1 MSNSLSK
8 IEKRTAYALTLP
20 AVLIVFAIVLFP
32 IFSNVWISFKEV
44 QLKDIRIPEPRAKK
58 IVKSIKNEDSK
69 IKIIYK
75 LRNSSLIQDIRNV
88 KFQDKFPSNVK
99 PIDLDERC
107 KFTSNK
113 VQCDFGDW
121 SKKYREQFVI
131 FFETKNGEKIDKKQF
146 KLNKPNLKGKADN
159 ILLTSD
165 FTLSNFKKV
174 FTNYEFKDLLLT
186 TFYYTFFGTVGAIV
200 FGILS
205 AQMVNQKF
213 RGRSFVRSTL
223 LFPYVGPVVAL
234 AFTWE
239 LLLDPNSG
247 TLNNLLLNYNIIDKP
262 INLLGQKYVSIFVF
276 GFEFKLRLALTTVII
291 FEIWRYFPLAFLFIL
306 ARLQAVPKELY
317 EAADIDGAGPYTKFM
332 NITLPQITAVISILF
347 MIRFIWNF
355 NKFEDIFLLT
365 GGASG
370 TRTLPINVYEQG
382 FSIGNIGMGSA
393 VSMVIVLL
401 LLFFMLIYFK
411 LIGKRANES

>member
-107 KFTSNK
+107 KFISNK

-131 FFETKNGEKIDKKQF
+131 FFETKNGKKIDKKQF

-174 FTNYEFKDLLLT
+174 ITNYEFKDLLLT

-223 LFPYVGPVVAL
+223 LFPYVAPVVAL

-247 TLNNLLLNYNIIDKP
+247 TLNNLLLNYSIIDKP
-262 INLLGQKYVSIFVF
+262 INLLGQKYVSIFIF

-291 FEIWRYFPLAFLFIL
+291 FEIWRYFPLAFLFL
-306 ARLQAVPKELY
+306 SA
-317 EAADIDGAGPYTKFM
+317 
-332 NITLPQITAVISILF
+332 
-347 MIRFIWNF
+347 
-355 NKFEDIFLLT
+355 EDLDF
-365 GGASG
+365 
-370 TRTLPINVYEQG
+370 
-382 FSIGNIGMGSA
+382 
-393 VSMVIVLL
+393 
-401 LLFFMLIYFK
+401 
-411 LIGKRANES
+411 

>member
-58 IVKSIKNEDSK
+58 IVKSIKNEDTK

-107 KFTSNK
+107 KVTSNN
-113 VQCDFGDW
+113 VQCDFGNW

-146 KLNKPNLKGKADN
+146 KLSKPNLKGKAEN

-165 FTLSNFKKV
+165 FTFSNFKKV
-174 FTNYEFKDLLLT
+174 ITNYEFKDLLLT

-223 LFPYVGPVVAL
+223 LFPYVAPVVAL

-247 TLNNLLLNYNIIDKP
+247 TLNNLLLNYSIIDKP

>member
-113 VQCDFGDW
+113 VQCDFGNW

-174 FTNYEFKDLLLT
+174 ITNYEFKDLLLT

-223 LFPYVGPVVAL
+223 LFPYVAPVVAL

>member
-113 VQCDFGDW
+113 VQCDFGNW

-174 FTNYEFKDLLLT
+174 ITNYEFKDLLLT

-213 RGRSFVRSTL
+213 IGRSFVRSTL
-223 LFPYVGPVVAL
+223 LFPYVAPVVAL

-247 TLNNLLLNYNIIDKP
+247 TLNNLLLNYSIIDKP

>member
-58 IVKSIKNEDSK
+58 IVKSIKNEETK

-146 KLNKPNLKGKADN
+146 KLSKPNLKGKADN

-174 FTNYEFKDLLLT
+174 ITNYEFKDLLLT

-223 LFPYVGPVVAL
+223 LFPYVAPVVAL

-393 VSMVIVLL
+393 VSMVIVIL

>member
-107 KFTSNK
+107 KFASNK
-113 VQCDFGDW
+113 VQCDFGNW
-121 SKKYREQFVI
+121 SKKYREQFII

-174 FTNYEFKDLLLT
+174 ITNYEFKDLLLT

-223 LFPYVGPVVAL
+223 LFPYVAPVVAL

-247 TLNNLLLNYNIIDKP
+247 TLNNLLLNYSIIDKP
-262 INLLGQKYVSIFVF
+262 INLLGQKYVSIFIF

-411 LIGKRANES
+411 LIGKRANEN

>member
-1 MSNSLSK
+1 MSNALSK

-58 IVKSIKNEDSK
+58 IVKSVKNDDTK

-75 LRNSSLIQDIRNV
+75 LRNSSLIQDIRDV
-88 KFQDKFPSNVK
+88 KFKDKFPSNVK
-99 PIDLDERC
+99 PIDLDDRC

-113 VQCDFGDW
+113 VQCDFGNW

-131 FFETKNGEKIDKKQF
+131 FFETKNGEKIDKKKF

-165 FTLSNFKKV
+165 FTLLNFKKV
-174 FTNYEFKDLLLT
+174 ITNYEFKELLLT

-205 AQMVNQKF
+205 AQMVNQNF
-213 RGRSFVRSTL
+213 RGRSFIRSTL
-223 LFPYVGPVVAL
+223 LFPYVAPVVAL

-276 GFEFKLRLALTTVII
+276 GYEFKLRLALTTVII

>member
-113 VQCDFGDW
+113 VQCDFGNW

-131 FFETKNGEKIDKKQF
+131 FFETKNGEKIDKNQF

-174 FTNYEFKDLLLT
+174 ITNYEFKDLLLT

-223 LFPYVGPVVAL
+223 LFPYVAPVVAL

>member
-1 MSNSLSK
+1 MSNALSK

-58 IVKSIKNEDSK
+58 IVKSVKNEDTK

-75 LRNSSLIQDIRNV
+75 LRNSSLIQDIRDV

-113 VQCDFGDW
+113 VQCDFSNW

-131 FFETKNGEKIDKKQF
+131 FVETKNGEKIDKKQF

-174 FTNYEFKDLLLT
+174 ITNYEFKDLLLT

-223 LFPYVGPVVAL
+223 LFPYVAPVVAL

-332 NITLPQITAVISILF
+332 NITFPQITAVISILF